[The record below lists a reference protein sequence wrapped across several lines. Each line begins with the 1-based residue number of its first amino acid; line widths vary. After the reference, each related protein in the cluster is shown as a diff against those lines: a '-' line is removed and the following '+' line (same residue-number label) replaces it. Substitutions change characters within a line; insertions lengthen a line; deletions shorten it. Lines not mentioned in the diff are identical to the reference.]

1 MVSGSLH
8 SPSGLGHD
16 HSAGVDPARDAAQLC
31 SGTTTRLVEGVLD
44 GAGAVLMGMRPR
56 NASAADTAA
65 SPLLPEPAP
74 LVKSLFYSASASVLA
89 VLRSQHT
96 EPRLALNSDFQLR
109 IGVAD
114 LCRST
119 SPPGGGW
126 GEAAAWEE
134 YAADAGELRWRD
146 AATADTP
153 AMLLPRGRGGGIMR
167 GGRLSG
173 MLRLATFGIRPLQV
187 GMSRHPITGIEEVE
201 ELLAVGGTPADD
213 VVARVYVAE
222 VDDLVTP
229 ADDDED
235 NHAAHSQPAATG
247 FVTAR
252 IRTRLLVCVAF
263 SRAEDLTST
272 LLRMEAHKHLTTSDP
287 SSSSS
292 SDDEDDVASVGAA
305 VRPSD
310 ALNARGWPCQPSW
323 GALAAFLA
331 HADEEVVLLELPP
344 AAHDPVMAAVSVEE
358 AALARAAAQSARTRK
373 WCRPAHVQRRQCW
386 QPTLRHHA
394 T

>member
-1 MVSGSLH
+1 VVRGSLH
-8 SPSGLGHD
+8 NPSGLGHD
-16 HSAGVDPARDAAQLC
+16 HSAGVDPERDAAQLC

-44 GAGAVLMGMRPR
+44 GAGAVLLGMRPR
-56 NASAADTAA
+56 DASA

-96 EPRLALNSDFQLR
+96 TEQRAFQLR

-114 LCRST
+114 LCRPP
-119 SPPGGGW
+119 SPPGA
-126 GEAAAWEE
+126 EVDAAAWEE

-153 AMLLPRGRGGGIMR
+153 ALLLPRGRGGGIMR

-187 GMSRHPITGIEEVE
+187 GMSRHPITGVDEVE

-222 VDDLVTP
+222 VDDYVTP
-229 ADDDED
+229 DESD
-235 NHAAHSQPAATG
+235 NTAAAAHSQSAATG

-252 IRTRLLVCVAF
+252 VRTRLLACVAF
-263 SRAEDLTST
+263 SRAEELTST
-272 LLRMEAHKHLTTSDP
+272 LNRMEAHRHLTTSETA
-287 SSSSS
+287 
-292 SDDEDDVASVGAA
+292 DDAPVGAA

-310 ALNARGWPCQPSW
+310 ALNAHGWPCHPSW
-323 GALAAFLA
+323 EALAAFLA

-344 AAHDPVMAAVSVEE
+344 AAHDAAAAVSVEE
-358 AALARAAAQSARTRK
+358 VTLARAATQSARTRK

-386 QPTLRHHA
+386 QPALMGGRHHGS
-394 T
+394 